1 MNNMYKQ
8 QLSEALIKT
17 KNASEQNELTENN
30 TVQGGKLGLYHAHG
44 LTLKSSDQL
53 KEDLTKVED
62 AAVQN
67 RVAALGVTAAQNIT
81 TASNAALV
89 DASNTTSTA
98 SAAAASIQKAATS
111 ITHLSG
117 LVAATRAVANSLE
130 NGGQIQQLVIKAD
143 EATKEAAKLAEEAG
157 IIALKLTIDASQS
170 RAAGVVTQA
179 GVVKSN
185 VTSLAKLLTDAF
197 SKQQDLINSD
207 LSTVS
212 SSVAAENEQA
222 GVYKTALAEDNALKS
237 SLEFLNQC
245 VNNDLTC
252 VIKGLEDGKIGVGGS
267 AGDQFTLSFNPFR
280 EVEDNATIIDE
291 YRIILVKEDDSVAF
305 NIEAAKSTPKENY
318 VVIKPDPKKATTG
331 YSQDFI
337 TADFL
342 NANDVKDK
350 GKARFASD
358 YSGTPVTK
366 GVPYTFFVYVV
377 YTNDYQRNSKNTNG
391 LLSLAAPGFTLR
403 RYLPEVLTT
412 DMSLLFYSVDKK
424 DAVRVAFKVP
434 AKKMMINS
442 ETNLNELMEFRTFL
456 FNDLDRK
463 AFQRNVQI
471 DIEEDK
477 LFSAEQN
484 LRDKEEQCQVAQ
496 LAYDSALIQ
505 EPQDLHDL
513 EKKKKKLALAKAQLT
528 IAKTAYADQKQIFQ
542 NWLEGRISDFYIDEE
557 IMETIPAANY
567 MIAKMIPDSLMDKLG
582 KSQGLLTEEVEVLNT
597 QIVEYDTE
605 LKALK
610 TKRDRISKELNT
622 ETTQDA
628 STKEE
633 IAMILQEIASLVK
646 KLEAIRSEKVQLETE
661 DDARRLQGLVPK
673 EQEEQASLL
682 IRIIES
688 FGQLKKMKS
697 DETTTLGDMEARNA
711 ELKEV
716 NTNIILKNTQRGI
729 INDQLIDL
737 NVELKTVSDH
747 LNQLT
752 TLKKDDK
759 AGDYFYYEA
768 MNEAG
773 DFTDNYGECTVNAQ
787 SYCVLIMSA
796 IQDSQPEAAPLY
808 QGRMSGFSTPV
819 PFTLQ

>member
-207 LSTVS
+207 LSRVS

-237 SLEFLNQC
+237 SLEFLNQY

-305 NIEAAKSTPKENY
+305 SIEAAKSTPKENY
-318 VVIKPDPKKATTG
+318 VVINPDPKKATTG

-350 GKARFASD
+350 GSARFASD

-484 LRDKEEQCQVAQ
+484 LRDKEEQCQVAR

-582 KSQGLLTEEVEVLNT
+582 KSQGLLAEEVEVLNA

-661 DDARRLQGLVPK
+661 DDAKRLQGLVPK
-673 EQEEQASLL
+673 EQEEQSSLL

-697 DETTTLGDMEARNA
+697 DETTILGDMEARNA
-711 ELKEV
+711 ELKEF
-716 NTNIILKNTQRGI
+716 NTNIILKNTQRVI

-759 AGDYFYYEA
+759 AGDYFYYEV

-787 SYCVLIMSA
+787 SYCALIMSA